1 MATANFQQSYT
12 DFPREW
18 VSEEMTKVSD
28 RLIQRRILL
37 LLLIML
43 VASGFLA
50 ARLGYLQLWQNEFFQ
65 TKALEQRIQRIPVE
79 GLRGAIYDRNGVPLA
94 LSVSAHTVYAIPAE
108 VEDPE
113 GTAKT
118 LAGILGLD
126 EDFILQ
132 RLSKRSATEWLKK
145 KVGEEEARQ
154 IITLGLPG
162 IGIVPTSTRIYPYG
176 SVAPQV
182 LGFVGIDNQGLEGLE
197 LYYDD
202 FLRGTPGQT
211 VFERDAHGRALED
224 GVRGY
229 LPGTRGGDLFL
240 TLDIFLQRIAE
251 EEVRRA
257 TQETGSRLGLVLIT
271 DPKSGEIL
279 ANAVYPTYDIEEF
292 AKYPVANRRNIAVT
306 DTYEPGSTFKAVTA
320 AIAVNE
326 GVASLHSGFFDPGYI
341 RVSGWTIR
349 CWNRGGHGSQS
360 FAQTMQN
367 SCNPYYAKLAL
378 DLGAERFY
386 AGLTDFNLGY
396 KTGVDFPGEMGGT
409 LRAPSPN
416 VPLVTWANIGFGQG
430 LTITPIQLIAS
441 FGAIA
446 NDGIYSV
453 PHYVK
458 KLVTVEGAFPPDI
471 PEQRQ
476 IVGIEAA
483 DITAYVLRS
492 AVEVGSGKRAEVPGY
507 DVAGKTGTAQLVEN
521 GRYSHSKMVTS
532 FAGFAPKDDPQMAA
546 LLVLWEPQGA
556 FYGGIIASPV
566 FARLAQKVLPY
577 LGVEPK
583 STVSSG
589 NRQAVVP
596 DVGNLS
602 VEQGTLLLKRA
613 GFHVEVVGPGTRIIG
628 QVPAPEA
635 RVDEGSL
642 VYIYTDTDD
651 SQVSTEQPNPYGA

>member
-1 MATANFQQSYT
+1 MGK
-12 DFPREW
+12 
-18 VSEEMTKVSD
+18 VSE
-28 RLIQRRILL
+28 RLIQRRILVL
-37 LLLIML
+37 LFVML
-43 VASGFLA
+43 VGSAFLGF
-50 ARLGYLQLWQNEFFQ
+50 RLGFLQLWNNAFFQ
-65 TKALEQRIQRIPVE
+65 TKALEQRIQKIPVE
-79 GLRGAIYDRNGVPLA
+79 GLRGGIFDRNGLPLA
-94 LSVSAHTVYAIPAE
+94 LSISAHTVYAIPAE
-108 VEDPE
+108 IEDAA
-113 GTAKT
+113 GTAKV
-118 LAGILGLD
+118 LAAILDLE
-126 EDFILQ
+126 EDFIFQ
-132 RLSKRSATEWLKK
+132 RLNKRSATEWLKK
-145 KVGEEEARQ
+145 KVGDEEAAQ
-154 IITLGLPG
+154 ILAADLPG
-162 IGIVPTSTRIYPYG
+162 IGIIPTSTRIYPYG

-229 LPGTRGGDLFL
+229 LPGKKGGDLHL
-240 TLDIFLQRIAE
+240 TIDIFLQRIAE
-251 EEVRRA
+251 AEVRRA
-257 TQETGSRLGLVLIT
+257 TQETGSRLGLILIT
-271 DPKSGEIL
+271 DPKTGEIL
-279 ANAVYPTYDIEEF
+279 ANAVYPTFDIENF
-292 AKYPVANRRNIAVT
+292 AAYPASTRKNIAVT

-326 GVASLHSGFFDPGYI
+326 GVASLNSGFFDPGYI
-341 RVSGWTIR
+341 RVSGWNVR

-360 FAQTMQN
+360 FAETMQN

-378 DLGAERFY
+378 DLGPERFY
-386 AGLTDFNLGY
+386 TGLTQFNLGH
-396 KTGVDFPGEMGGT
+396 KTGIDFPGEMGGT
-409 LRAPSPN
+409 LRSPSPN

-430 LTITPIQLIAS
+430 LTLTPVQLIAS

-446 NDGIYSV
+446 NQGIYSV

-458 KLVTVEGAFPPDI
+458 EMVTEEGSFPPDI
-471 PEQRQ
+471 PESRQ
-476 IVGIEAA
+476 IIGENAA

-566 FARLAQKVLPY
+566 FARLAAEVLPY

-583 STVSSG
+583 SGTRSTTQSRQVS
-589 NRQAVVP
+589 VP

-602 VEQGTLLLKRA
+602 VSEASTVLKQA
-613 GFHVEVVGPGTRIIG
+613 GFRVEVVGPGTRIIG

-635 RVDEGSL
+635 RVDYGSIM
-642 VYIYTDTDD
+642 YIYTDVDET
-651 SQVSTEQPNPYGA
+651 QVSTDQPNPYGA

>member
-1 MATANFQQSYT
+1 MAK
-12 DFPREW
+12 
-18 VSEEMTKVSD
+18 VSE
-28 RLIQRRILL
+28 RLIQRRILML
-37 LLLIML
+37 LFTML
-43 VASGFLA
+43 VGSVLLGT
-50 ARLGYLQLWQNEFFQ
+50 RLGYLQLWKNEFFQ
-65 TKALEQRIQRIPVE
+65 TKALEQRIQKIPIE

-94 LSVSAHTVYAIPAE
+94 MSVSAHTVYAIPAE
-108 VEDPE
+108 VENPQA
-113 GTAKT
+113 TAAT
-118 LAGILGLD
+118 LAGILDLD
-126 EDFILQ
+126 EEFILQ
-132 RLSKRSATEWLKK
+132 RITKRSATEWLKK
-145 KVGEEEARQ
+145 KVGEEQARQ
-154 IITLGLPG
+154 IIALDLPG
-162 IGIVPTSTRIYPYG
+162 IGVVPTSTRIYPYG

-229 LPGTRGGDLFL
+229 LPGEKGGDLVL
-240 TLDIFLQRIAE
+240 TIDIFLQRIAE

-257 TQETGSRLGLVLIT
+257 TLETGSRLGVIVIT
-271 DPKSGEIL
+271 DPTNGEIL
-279 ANAVYPTYDIEEF
+279 ATARYPSYDIEEF
-292 AKYPVANRRNIAVT
+292 EKYPVDNRRNIAVT
-306 DTYEPGSTFKAVTA
+306 DAYEPGSTFKAVTA

-326 GVASLHSGFFDPGYI
+326 GVASLNSGFFDPGYI
-341 RVSGWTIR
+341 RVSGWNVR
-349 CWNRGGHGSQS
+349 CWNRGGHGSQT

-396 KTGVDFPGEMGGT
+396 KTGIDFPGEVGGT

-416 VPLVTWANIGFGQG
+416 IPLVTWANIGFGQG
-430 LTITPIQLIAS
+430 LTVTPIQLIAS

-458 KLVTVEGAFPPDI
+458 ELVTSEGSFPPDI

-476 IVGIEAA
+476 IVGTKAA
-483 DITAYVLRS
+483 ETTAYVLRS
-492 AVEVGSGKRAEVPGY
+492 AVEVGSGKRAEVAGY
-507 DVAGKTGTAQLVEN
+507 DVAGKTGTAQLVEH

-532 FAGFAPKDDPQMAA
+532 FAGFAPKDDPKMAA

-566 FARLAQKVLPY
+566 FARLAEKVLPY
-577 LGVEPK
+577 LGVERK
-583 STVSSG
+583 TVASSG
-589 NRQAVVP
+589 HRQVAVP
-596 DVGNLS
+596 DVGNMEVAQAVAKLQQS
-602 VEQGTLLLKRA
+602 RFA
-613 GFHVEVVGPGTRIIG
+613 VEVVGPGTRIIG
-628 QVPAPEA
+628 QVPAPGA
-635 RVDEGSL
+635 KVDEGSL
-642 VYIYTDTDD
+642 VYIYTDIDD
-651 SQVSTEQPNPYGA
+651 SQVTTDQPNPYGA

>member
-1 MATANFQQSYT
+1 MGK
-12 DFPREW
+12 
-18 VSEEMTKVSD
+18 VSE
-28 RLIQRRILL
+28 RLIQRRILVL
-37 LLLIML
+37 LFVML
-43 VASGFLA
+43 VGSFFLGF
-50 ARLGYLQLWQNEFFQ
+50 RLGFLQLWNNAFFQ
-65 TKALEQRIQRIPVE
+65 TKALEQRIQKIPVE
-79 GLRGAIYDRNGVPLA
+79 GLRGGIFDRNGLPLA
-94 LSVSAHTVYAIPAE
+94 LSISAHTVYAIPAE
-108 VEDPE
+108 IEDAA
-113 GTAKT
+113 GTAKV
-118 LAGILGLD
+118 LAAILDLE
-126 EDFILQ
+126 EDFIFQ
-132 RLSKRSATEWLKK
+132 RLNKRSATEWLKK
-145 KVGEEEARQ
+145 KVGDEEAAQ
-154 IITLGLPG
+154 ILAADLPG
-162 IGIVPTSTRIYPYG
+162 IGIIPTSTRIYPYG

-229 LPGTRGGDLFL
+229 LSGKKGGDLHL
-240 TLDIFLQRIAE
+240 TIDIFLQRIAE
-251 EEVRRA
+251 AEVRRA
-257 TQETGSRLGLVLIT
+257 TQETGSRLGLILIT
-271 DPKSGEIL
+271 DPKTGEIL
-279 ANAVYPTYDIEEF
+279 ANAVYPTFDIENF
-292 AKYPVANRRNIAVT
+292 AAYPASTRKNIAVT

-326 GVASLHSGFFDPGYI
+326 GVASLNSGFFDPGYI
-341 RVSGWTIR
+341 RVSGWNVR

-360 FAQTMQN
+360 FAETMQN

-378 DLGAERFY
+378 DLGPERFY
-386 AGLTDFNLGY
+386 TGLTQFNLGS
-396 KTGVDFPGEMGGT
+396 KTGIDFPGEMGGT
-409 LRAPSPN
+409 LRSPSPN

-430 LTITPIQLIAS
+430 LTLTPVQLIAS

-446 NDGIYSV
+446 NQGIYSV

-458 KLVTVEGAFPPDI
+458 EMVTEEGSFPPDI
-471 PEQRQ
+471 PESRQ
-476 IVGIEAA
+476 IIGENAA

-566 FARLAQKVLPY
+566 FARLAAEVLPY

-583 STVSSG
+583 SGTRSTTQSRQVS
-589 NRQAVVP
+589 VP

-602 VEQGTLLLKRA
+602 VSEASTVLKQA
-613 GFHVEVVGPGTRIIG
+613 GFRVEVVGPGTRIIG

-635 RVDEGSL
+635 RVDYGSIM
-642 VYIYTDTDD
+642 YIYTDVDET
-651 SQVSTEQPNPYGA
+651 QVSTDQPNPYGA

>member
-1 MATANFQQSYT
+1 MRT
-12 DFPREW
+12 
-18 VSEEMTKVSD
+18 VST
-28 RLIQRRILL
+28 RLIQRRILV

-43 VASGFLA
+43 GGASLLGF
-50 ARLGYLQLWQNEFFQ
+50 RLGFLQLWNSAFFQ

-79 GLRGAIYDRNGVPLA
+79 GLRGGIYDRNGLPLA
-94 LSVSAHTVYAIPAE
+94 ISISAHTVFAIPSE
-108 VEDPE
+108 VQDPE
-113 GTAKT
+113 ATAKT
-118 LAGILGLD
+118 LAAILNL
-126 EDFILQ
+126 EEEFILK
-132 RLSKRSATEWLKK
+132 RLIKRSATEWLKK
-145 KVGEEEARQ
+145 KVGDEEARQ
-154 IITLGLPG
+154 ILALDLPG
-162 IGIVPTSTRIYPYG
+162 IGIIPTSTRIYPYG

-224 GVRGY
+224 GVRGF
-229 LPGTRGGDLFL
+229 LPGERGGDLYL
-240 TLDIFLQRIAE
+240 TLDIFLQRMAE

-257 TQETGSRLGLVLIT
+257 TQETGSRLGLIIIT
-271 DPKSGEIL
+271 DPTNGEIL
-279 ANAVYPTYDIEEF
+279 ATAIYPSYDIENF
-292 AKYPVANRRNIAVT
+292 ASYPASTRKNIAVT

-326 GVASLHSGFFDPGYI
+326 GVASLNSGFFDPGYI
-341 RVSGWTIR
+341 RVSGWNVR

-360 FAQTMQN
+360 FAETMQN

-378 DLGAERFY
+378 DLGPERY
-386 AGLTDFNLGY
+386 YTGLTQFNLGY
-396 KTGVDFPGEMGGT
+396 KTGIDFPGEMGGT
-409 LRAPSPN
+409 LRAPSTN

-430 LTITPIQLIAS
+430 LTVTPIQLIAS

-446 NDGIYSV
+446 NQGIYSV
-453 PHYVK
+453 PHYVRE
-458 KLVTVEGAFPPDI
+458 LVTEEGSFPPDI

-476 IVGIEAA
+476 IISEEAA

-507 DVAGKTGTAQLVEN
+507 DVAGKTGTAQLVEH

-532 FAGFAPKDDPQMAA
+532 FAGFAPKDDPKMAA

-566 FARLAQKVLPY
+566 FARLAEKVLPY

-583 STVSSG
+583 TRGATVAQG
-589 NRQAVVP
+589 RQVSVP

-602 VEQGTLLLKRA
+602 VDEASAAADRA
-613 GFHVEVVGPGTRIIG
+613 GFHVEVVGPGQRVIG

-635 RVDEGSL
+635 RVDYGSVL
-642 VYIYTDTDD
+642 YIYTDVDET
-651 SQVSTEQPNPYGA
+651 QVSTEQPSPYGA